1 VTETVMLS
9 ASNSQCLD
17 NCINRVVYRISSV
30 TSSADVWYVGD
41 VFGLPSVRVMVEKK
55 FVDSLINGGDYEGLL
70 IVNILDGLH

>member
-1 VTETVMLS
+1 
-9 ASNSQCLD
+9 
-17 NCINRVVYRISSV
+17 
-30 TSSADVWYVGD
+30 VWYVGD